1 MPEEKD
7 EAYSLGSPATS
18 QLTRRK
24 FFSWVGFGSVLLAL
38 GGCGAGT
45 VALLMPKMNYEPST
59 TYTVGRPSDYKK
71 GDMRLIESRQ
81 VFIFR
86 DYWTEK
92 DSQTGQD
99 VEREGFQALTAV
111 CTHLGCSY
119 KPFTGADVSTHA
131 DGWKADV
138 VHAHCPCHGSRF
150 NRAGQVLAGP
160 APRPLPFFQLS
171 LTPDG
176 RLEVDNSKIVPFTRY
191 LALDGKQIEGPKP
204 DGKDAFPS

>member
-59 TYTVGRPSDYKK
+59 TFTVGRPSDYQI
-71 GDMRLIESRQ
+71 GEMRLLEAKQ

-86 DYWTEK
+86 CTWTDPETH
-92 DSQTGQD
+92 Q
-99 VEREGFQALTAV
+99 ELEGFQVLTAV

-119 KPFTGADVSTHA
+119 KPFTGPDTSPHA

-160 APRPLPFFQLS
+160 APRSLPFFQVS

-176 RLEVDNSKIVPFTRY
+176 RLEVDTSKIVPPTKY
-191 LALDGKQIEGPKP
+191 LTLDGKWVDGPLP
-204 DGKDAFPS
+204 DGEKNGKGNFS